1 MMRSALYPRIAGS
14 RMESNHPIRLKILGT
29 VRDPGEFA
37 DLKLQWSAM
46 HGKDNMKRAWL
57 RTIYIFGGV
66 VRKCD
71 DQPKIID
78 SSSFAMCLIMVFD
91 VELRDSR

>member
-1 MMRSALYPRIAGS
+1 MMRSALYPRIADS

-57 RTIYIFGGV
+57 LTIYILCGNAMINLKSSTV
-66 VRKCD
+66 VALLC
-71 DQPKIID
+71 
-78 SSSFAMCLIMVFD
+78 V
-91 VELRDSR
+91 